1 MKTKTQGEPLFSHHL
16 APKLEEVKTYFSTK
30 GAPEAEAEDFYY
42 VYENRHWR
50 TGKGTFYKSWRVIA
64 YRWIVSVLSAK
75 RLCPDRRQPVHPI
88 GFKGVFQQ
96 VY

>member
-1 MKTKTQGEPLFSHHL
+1 MKTKTHREQLFSHHL
-16 APKLEEVKTYFSTK
+16 APRLEEVKTYFSTK

-64 YRWIVSVLSAK
+64 YRWIVSVLGAK
-75 RLCPDRRQPVHPI
+75 QVCAELRQDVQPV
-88 GFKGVFQQ
+88 GFN
-96 VY
+96 

>member
-1 MKTKTQGEPLFSHHL
+1 MKTKTQGEQLFSHHL
-16 APKLEEVKTYFSTK
+16 APKLEEVKTYFSKK
-30 GAPEAEAEDFYY
+30 GVPEAEAEDFYY

-75 RLCPDRRQPVHPI
+75 PVCAELSQDVHQV
-88 GFKGVFQQ
+88 GFN
-96 VY
+96 